1 MTVLT
6 FGRIVDVCGAGALEV
21 APLPDTDAVLAYLHG
36 RYPELKGMTYV
47 LAVDQKTITGNTPL
61 NPSSVVAVLPPFSG
75 G

>member
-6 FGRIVDVCGAGALEV
+6 FGRIVDICGAGVLDV
-21 APLPDTDAVLAYLHG
+21 APQPDTDSLEAHLHG
-36 RYPELKGMTYV
+36 RYPELKGLTYV

-61 NPSSVVAVLPPFSG
+61 HPSSVVAVLPPFSG